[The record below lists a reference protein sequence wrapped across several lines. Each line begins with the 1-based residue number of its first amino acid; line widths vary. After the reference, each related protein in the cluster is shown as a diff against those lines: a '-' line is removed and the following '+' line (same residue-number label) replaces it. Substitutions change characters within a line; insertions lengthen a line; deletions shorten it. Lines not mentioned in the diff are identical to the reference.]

1 LTIQAK
7 QPIILLM
14 SMSRTTSIP
23 VLDGIHLDRRGQT
36 PIYAQV
42 AAAIRERIQSGRLA
56 GGAKLPATRE
66 LADALR
72 VNRATAVEAYRLL
85 REDGWVRSGVGSGTF
100 VVARESDEAATPA
113 AESSFWSLRLE
124 DLPRPEHDR
133 GPTSISA
140 DTIRLTSPTADPAAF
155 PLQDFR
161 EVLDEIFRRE
171 GSACLDY
178 GPPDGYPPLREI
190 LATRL
195 ERQGV
200 HVDPSQVLLTNGS
213 QQGLELI
220 FRLLAPPGRTLLIEE
235 PTYPLA
241 LRTARALKLS
251 VRSVPLDDE
260 GLRLDLLARILDE
273 TRAGML
279 YTMPVFQNPTGLTLS
294 RDRRARL
301 LALAA
306 ERGLPI
312 VEDHFDADLDYK
324 GDAPPP
330 LLAEG
335 SPPNVVVLGT
345 FSKILFPGLRVGWI
359 VMPEPLIGPLS
370 EMKVCADLSGGLL
383 TQMALYEFCRRG
395 LLDAHLERIRERN
408 GARLAAMLSAL
419 DAHMPSGVRWTR
431 PTGGMCLWVRL
442 PKGLDADEVAGEALR
457 RGVAVSPG
465 TAFHTSGGGWDGLR
479 LCFIRE
485 DDERIRAGIR
495 LLAGTIEDGISRRP
509 ARESEGAAAP
519 IL

>member
-1 LTIQAK
+1 
-7 QPIILLM
+7 M
-14 SMSRTTSIP
+14 STRQVTSIS
-23 VLDGIHLDRRGQT
+23 VLDGIHLDRHGLT
-36 PIYAQV
+36 PLYAQV
-42 AAAIRERIQSGRLA
+42 ASAIRECIQTGRFA

-72 VNRATAVEAYRLL
+72 VNRATAVEAYRIL

-100 VVARESDEAATPA
+100 VVVRESDEAATPA
-113 AESSFWSLRLE
+113 TESSFWSSRLE
-124 DLPRPEHDR
+124 DLPRPEHGR
-133 GPTSISA
+133 VLASIPA
-140 DTIRLTSPTADPAAF
+140 DTIRFTSPTADPAAF
-155 PLQDFR
+155 PLQEFR

-171 GSACLDY
+171 GNACLDY

-190 LATRL
+190 LAARL
-195 ERQGV
+195 QRQGV
-200 HVDPSQVLLTNGS
+200 RVDASQVLLTNGS

-220 FRLLAPPGRTLLIEE
+220 FRLLAPPGRTLLLEE
-235 PTYPLA
+235 PTYQLA
-241 LRTARALKLS
+241 LRTARALRLS
-251 VRSVPLDDE
+251 VRAVGMDE
-260 GLRLDLLARILDE
+260 DGLRLDLLTRILDE

-294 RDRRARL
+294 RERRGRL

-312 VEDHFDADLDYK
+312 VEDHFDADLDYR

-335 SPPNVVVLGT
+335 SPPNVAILGT

-359 VMPEPLIGPLS
+359 VVPEPLIGSLS

-395 LLDAHLERIRERN
+395 LLDSHLARIRERN
-408 GARLAAMLSAL
+408 GSRLTAMLSAL
-419 DAHMPSGVRWTR
+419 DAHMPSGVGWTR

-442 PKGLDADEVAGEALR
+442 PKGLDADELAGEAQR
-457 RGVAVSPG
+457 RGVAVSAG
-465 TAFHTSGGGWDGLR
+465 TAFHTNGGGWDRLR

-485 DDERIRAGIR
+485 DEERIRAGIR
-495 LLAGTIEDGISRRP
+495 LLAGAIEDGMERRP